1 MQFWIDIVF
10 GELHQISKV
19 ISYSFLLF
27 WLVKHEHFKILK
39 QNTFVWK
46 QDLTEFNTAHNKR
59 ITSLGI
65 EEGSTNL
72 AGVAS
77 LKRKRSSL
85 SVAFREGEEI
95 INPGKVVIADFVGF
109 W

>member
-1 MQFWIDIVF
+1 M
-10 GELHQISKV
+10 
-19 ISYSFLLF
+19 
-27 WLVKHEHFKILK
+27 
-39 QNTFVWK
+39 WK

-72 AGVAS
+72 AGVTS
-77 LKRKRSSL
+77 LKRKRRASS

-95 INPGKVVIADFVGF
+95 INPGKDDVGDLLTIKCLSSVDKKMYRYYWF
-109 W
+109 SKFCGWAYIV